1 MAENTQK
8 LKSTISK
15 DSMDIYKQLIAND
28 KRTIKSYK
36 DFIKQSKINL
46 KIIKSKKGDN
56 WFIEYFRERIIKD
69 SEFIKK
75 AQERIKKNKQSIAE
89 LKAPKEDKTTN
100 VCLDWNKNIQETIRH
115 LKDIENIL
123 DSTKKRRQGKPILT
137 VIKGGLSQ

>member
-15 DSMDIYKQLIAND
+15 DTLDFYKQLIASD
-28 KRTIKSYK
+28 RRTIKSYK

-46 KIIKSKKGDN
+46 KILKSKKGDN

-75 AQERIKKNKQSIAE
+75 AQERIKENKQSIAE
-89 LKAPKEDKTTN
+89 LKAPKEDQTTN
-100 VCLDWNKNIQETIRH
+100 VCLDWNKNIQETMRH

-123 DSTKKRRQGKPILT
+123 DGTKRRQGKPILT
-137 VIKGGLSQ
+137 VIKGGLYK

>member
-15 DSMDIYKQLIAND
+15 DTLDFYKQLIASD
-28 KRTIKSYK
+28 RRTIKSYK

-46 KIIKSKKGDN
+46 KTIKSKKGDN

-69 SEFIKK
+69 SEFIK
-75 AQERIKKNKQSIAE
+75 AARERIKKNKQRIAE
-89 LKAPKEDKTTN
+89 LKAPKEDQTTN
-100 VCLDWNKNIQETIRH
+100 VCLDWNKNIQETMRH

-123 DSTKKRRQGKPILT
+123 ESTKKRRQGKPILT
-137 VIKGGLSQ
+137 VIKGGLYK